1 MSHAPVPSTK
11 PAPTAAPKPLS
22 TAPTP
27 VAPNVTAEA
36 PKVDDLAAWMEV
48 PSSAIPVEVRGA
60 KDWHRKLS
68 HRMIASTPNG
78 FGRPASDISEDDIKV
93 IRRLV
98 SAEGFRLR
106 VREGILAV
114 TPGGTPV
121 LCKVLSAVKRPT
133 HEGTTK

>member
-1 MSHAPVPSTK
+1 MSHAPVPSK
-11 PAPTAAPKPLS
+11 PAPAAAPKPLP
-22 TAPTP
+22 TAPIP

-36 PKVDDLAAWMEV
+36 PKVDDLAAWTEV
-48 PSSAIPVEVRGA
+48 PADAMPVEVRGA

-68 HRMIASTPNG
+68 HRMITSTPNG

-98 SAEGFRLR
+98 SVEGFRLR
-106 VREGILAV
+106 VREGMLAIA
-114 TPGGTPV
+114 PGGTPV

-133 HEGTTK
+133 HEGTAK